1 MYQFYNRHETGHK
14 LKTYF
19 GPVLNLSA
27 QIGAL
32 GDQKVHGPN
41 IKNTIR
47 YWFEFGIIANDFYNL
62 SYLDFIF
69 IRWVRKS

>member
-27 QIGAL
+27 QIGTL
-32 GDQKVHGPN
+32 GDQKDHGPN
-41 IKNTIR
+41 IKKHYSLSSLTVHFKR
-47 YWFEFGIIANDFYNL
+47 SGI
-62 SYLDFIF
+62 
-69 IRWVRKS
+69 